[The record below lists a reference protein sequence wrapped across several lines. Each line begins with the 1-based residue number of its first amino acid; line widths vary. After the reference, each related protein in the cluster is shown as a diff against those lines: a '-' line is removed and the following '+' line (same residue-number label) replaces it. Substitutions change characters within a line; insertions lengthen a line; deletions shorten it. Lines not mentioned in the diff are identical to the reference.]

1 MLAHHLDV
9 PYNQGEKRES
19 LVILDKAGHYKG
31 LLKSLAK
38 HADLNSKVE
47 MSDNGMYEINGN
59 GIECG
64 VLRFLQDNEYEVQEL
79 MVKRER
85 ECFYEA
91 RVPFNS

>member
-1 MLAHHLDV
+1 
-9 PYNQGEKRES
+9 
-19 LVILDKAGHYKG
+19 
-31 LLKSLAK
+31 
-38 HADLNSKVE
+38 